1 VNRRE
6 FGKVSMAVGIGAA
19 TGAFGD
25 NGISSSA
32 AAAADDGTGKAP
44 AGTPLA
50 PPDKQPPHVKMP
62 EKVERK
68 LGYAIV
74 GLGQLSIEEILPAF
88 GMAKTARLAA
98 FVSGH
103 PDKAR
108 RLAEVY
114 GVPSSAIYDYDGF
127 DRMKDDKSIDVVYIV
142 LPNSMHAEYTIRAL
156 KAGKHVLCE
165 KPMAVSA
172 AECEAMISAAKDAK
186 RTLGVAYRLHYEPLN
201 IKAVDLCRNGY
212 IGKIKTI
219 SASNCQNTKAPNIRL
234 SGPLG
239 GGPVGDVGVY
249 CINGACWAT
258 GEQPTHVTAR
268 AHSPKDDPRFAEV
281 PESVSFL
288 LEFPSGVTAACE
300 CSFGTSVGRR
310 FRISGD
316 KGFVEMDP
324 AYAYSELSLKL
335 KTGDDEKGTAQ
346 IATLAIRQK
355 NQFAEEMDGFANAI
369 LKGEEP
375 PTPGSMGLADVKT
388 VTAII
393 KAARTGTRVAV

>member
-1 VNRRE
+1 
-6 FGKVSMAVGIGAA
+6 MAG
-19 TGAFGD
+19 
-25 NGISSSA
+25 NA
-32 AAAADDGTGKAP
+32 AASPGEPGKAV
-44 AGTPLA
+44 ANVPLA

-62 EKVERK
+62 EMVQRK
-68 LGYAIV
+68 LGFAIV

-88 GMAKTARLAA
+88 GMTKTARLAA

-108 RLAEVY
+108 HLAEVY
-114 GVPSSAIYDYDGF
+114 DVPSSSLYDYEAF
-127 DRMKDDKSIDVVYIV
+127 DRIKDDKTIDVVYIV

-165 KPMAVSA
+165 KPMATSA
-172 AECEAMISAAKDAK
+172 DDCHAMIAAAKDADRK
-186 RTLGVAYRLHYEPLN
+186 LGIAYRLRYEPLN
-201 IKAVDLCRNGY
+201 MKAVELCQNGA
-212 IGKIKTI
+212 IGKLKTI
-219 SASNCQNTKAPNIRL
+219 TASNCQNTKAPNIRL
-234 SGPLG
+234 SAALG

-268 AHSPKDDPRFAEV
+268 AHYPKDDPRFAEV

-324 AYAYSELSLKL
+324 AYAYSELALKQ
-335 KTGDDEKGTAQ
+335 KTGDDENGTAQ
-346 IATLAIRQK
+346 IATLAIREK

-369 LKGEEP
+369 LKGEELR
-375 PTPGSMGLADVKT
+375 TPGSMGLADVKT
-388 VTAII
+388 VAAIME
-393 KAARTGTRVAV
+393 AARTGTRVAV